1 MALQL
6 PLAARNTSIVHASF
20 LFCKVGSVL
29 AECEKEE
36 VVIEGMKVG
45 LGDR

>member
-6 PLAARNTSIVHASF
+6 PLAPRNTPIVHAGF
-20 LFCKVGSVL
+20 LFRKIGCVI